1 MFLKTFTTAA
11 IAATMMATSAHAAI
25 TVFSGQDDGIAI
37 GGPYTNS
44 AAAEAAFLAAAGAL
58 GTVATETF
66 ETQTLGYYTPLPIVG
81 GTLAYVAPNF
91 GAGFSGVS
99 NTTFG
104 NVYGFNVT
112 QGGSRWFGFPSFLP
126 SGAATFTFS
135 GPTKSFGFYTTGV
148 QTTFTAAIIVS
159 LIDGSTSSFNLP
171 LNVNGGVSY
180 FGIVDTTSFT
190 SVSIVNTSQPGQSD
204 AWGIDDIS
212 YNTSLVPEPATWSM
226 LVMGFGL
233 VGATLRRR
241 KTVVSA

>member
-1 MFLKTFTTAA
+1 MKLKTFATAA

-25 TVFSGQDDGIAI
+25 TVFSGQDDGAAI
-37 GGPYTNS
+37 GSPYTNS
-44 AAAEAAFLAAAGAL
+44 AAAEAAFLAAAGGV

-66 ETQTLGYYTPLPIVG
+66 ETQPLGYYSPIAIAN
-81 GTLAYVAPNF
+81 GTLSYVAPDF
-91 GAGFSGVS
+91 GAGLSGVS

-112 QGGSRWFGFPSFLP
+112 PGGNQWFGFPSFLP
-126 SGAATFTFS
+126 SGAATFTFT

-159 LIDGSTSSFNLP
+159 LIDGSTSMFNLP

-212 YNTSLVPEPATWSM
+212 YNTSLVPEPAAWAM

-241 KTVVSA
+241 NTAVSA